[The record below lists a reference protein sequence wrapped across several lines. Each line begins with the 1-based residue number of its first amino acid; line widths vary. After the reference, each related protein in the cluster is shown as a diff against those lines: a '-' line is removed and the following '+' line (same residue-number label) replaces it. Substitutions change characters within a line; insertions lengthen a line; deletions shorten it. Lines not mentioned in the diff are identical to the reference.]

1 MRLFRNS
8 ITVALMLWLTVA
20 GVGFI
25 GFSGCG
31 GCTTSQKAV
40 AYKTLNIVATSVD
53 AGMKAFADA
62 VVAGKVPQATQD
74 KVKDLHGR
82 YGKALQVAIVTARF
96 DTSHVA
102 PEDLQKLASELL
114 GLITEVVKG

>member
-1 MRLFRNS
+1 MRNP
-8 ITVALMLWLTVA
+8 IAVALSLWIGLA
-20 GVGFI
+20 AVGFI
-25 GFSGCG
+25 GFSGCQ
-31 GCTTSQKAV
+31 GCSTSQQAV

-74 KVKDLHGR
+74 KVRDLHGR
-82 YGKALQVAIVTARF
+82 YGKALQAAIVAARF

-114 GLITEVVKG
+114 GLITEVVK